1 MQPMRDADACD
12 LAIPAKAVTITND
25 SCDFGSGELNLMK
38 SILSRLAISVLAGG
52 LVTWGAVAGET
63 GAASTLVTPTE
74 LGYAVSDAKGMRL
87 SRFIEAPM
95 AAGSEEA
102 GVPDAFIP
110 TPPGVSG
117 HAEAV
122 ITGASG
128 SGALADMRSV
138 GMPMPGNGATT
149 LDPVIR
155 VLPDSRPIGGD
166 AAAGAPAAGI
176 AATASAGAAQ
186 PAKRKP
192 LRVAGAESPAPVL
205 KRPMPIVIGAFR

>member
-1 MQPMRDADACD
+1 
-12 LAIPAKAVTITND
+12 
-25 SCDFGSGELNLMK
+25 MK
-38 SILSRLAISVLAGG
+38 TILSCVPMSVLAGG
-52 LVTWGAVAGET
+52 LLTWGAVAGELD
-63 GAASTLVTPTE
+63 AASSMTAPAE
-74 LGYAVSDAKGMRL
+74 LGYAVSGSKGMRL
-87 SRFIEAPM
+87 SRFIAPST
-95 AAGSEEA
+95 ALTSEEV

-138 GMPMPGNGATT
+138 GVPMPGSGAMT

-155 VLPDSRPIGGD
+155 VLPDPRPIDGD
-166 AAAGAPAAGI
+166 AAGGVPAAGI
-176 AATASAGAAQ
+176 ATTASRSATQ
-186 PAKRKP
+186 PARRKP
-192 LRVAGAESPAPVL
+192 LRVAGAETPAPVL